1 MKIKYFLELEK
12 YDSYKINTILGEK
25 FKKYVQEL
33 SLKEIYKQDSNG
45 KFYFKYVGL
54 ICVED
59 LIIAVLPKYL
69 EKITHKNNEI
79 NEKNLSRT
87 MKALKKYNRIS
98 IDEQLETLGK
108 QEEKYKFKN
117 MFAIIDFLFKDYIEY
132 NLYENHIEKYELN
145 GEGEINWEYTIETE
159 TAYLSNKNPIY
170 LNYWTNDSE
179 SNNGDFIMS
188 LHKHILNL
196 CVERLTKSEIQQI
209 TQILEVPK
217 VSFIV
222 EEERLGELEYQ
233 IKMIDNELKI
243 QYGERKIRLLK
254 AMKLF
259 LNNHNYEADE
269 NLLLLGTPTFYTVWE
284 RACGDVL
291 GNQYSVN
298 SQHHKTISQKT
309 RAHWKDLNNH
319 KSSAMRPDIVYKT
332 ENIFYI
338 VDAKYYTE
346 EGIKDLGVQDIA
358 KQYMYHQAL
367 EIKGENKKY
376 KNIFI
381 SPGKKDK
388 KFSEIT
394 MPLFKDKI
402 IYSVIVEGNKLLQS
416 YIEGKREKE
425 EYLLELCSEKPKIT
439 Q

>member
-1 MKIKYFLELEK
+1 MEIKYFQELK
-12 YDSYKINTILGEK
+12 RYSSYEINSILGEK
-25 FKKYVQEL
+25 FKNHIQEL

-45 KFYFKYVGL
+45 EFYFKYVGL

-69 EKITHKNNEI
+69 EVSTSEI
-79 NEKNLSRT
+79 NEDNLSRT
-87 MKALKKYNRIS
+87 MRALKRYNRVS
-98 IDEQLETLGK
+98 IDEQLETLGS
-108 QEEKYKFKN
+108 QEEKYKFNN
-117 MFAIIDFLFKDYIEY
+117 MFSIIDFIFKDYIEY
-132 NLYENHIEKYELN
+132 NIYENHIKKYELN
-145 GEGEINWEYTIETE
+145 GEGEINWEYTIETQN
-159 TAYLSNKNPIY
+159 THLSNKRPVY

-179 SNNGDFIMS
+179 SNDGDFIRS

-196 CVERLTKSEIQQI
+196 CVDRITKSEIQKI
-209 TQILEVPK
+209 TQILEVPEI
-217 VSFIV
+217 SFIV

-269 NLLLLGTPTFYTVWE
+269 NLLLLGTPTFHTVWE
-284 RACGDVL
+284 KACGDVL
-291 GNQYSVN
+291 GNEYN
-298 SQHHKTISQKT
+298 NDSQHHKIISEKT
-309 RAHWKDLNNH
+309 KAHWKDLKDY

-332 ENIFYI
+332 KDVFYI

-346 EGIKDLGVQDIA
+346 EGIKGLAVQDIA

-367 EIKGENKKY
+367 ENKEEDRKY
-376 KNIFI
+376 RNIFI
-381 SPGKKDK
+381 SPGNEDK

-394 MPLFKDKI
+394 MPLFKGKI
-402 IYSVIVEGNKLLQS
+402 IYSVIVDGNKLLKS
-416 YIEGKREKE
+416 YIDGKREKE
-425 EYLLELCSEKPKIT
+425 EYLLDLCSENL
-439 Q
+439 